1 MDEYIAFVNQRL
13 ALLPERVRPQPV
25 VNLQSSFKDG
35 YAMLGTPH
43 RERERK
49 EREEGREVRKG
60 NERTYCYMKTE
71 RISFSVPPLIF
82 LTGLIAS
89 YDPTF
94 ISVMENPD
102 ITVETKLKRGF
113 GRAQLL
119 FEIPAIL
126 TVDV

>member
-49 EREEGREVRKG
+49 EREEERSEKRERE
-60 NERTYCYMKTE
+60 NLLLHENWAN
-71 RISFSVPPLIF
+71 IF
-82 LTGLIAS
+82 LRTSFDLSDRFDRI
-89 YDPTF
+89 
-94 ISVMENPD
+94 V
-102 ITVETKLKRGF
+102 
-113 GRAQLL
+113 
-119 FEIPAIL
+119 
-126 TVDV
+126 